1 MHKFLQLGGP
11 TMANLQLANN
21 LKKYRE
27 ANGYTQDYV
36 SMKLNISR
44 QAYSNYERG
53 KRNPDVDLLVK
64 LSNLYDITLNQLILI
79 PFSQRNLQI
88 KERNSYTTTAKVE
101 DSGETVFL
109 SHDEISFLLKFREAE
124 TEQKHVITT
133 ILNTK

>member
-1 MHKFLQLGGP
+1 
-11 TMANLQLANN
+11 MANLQLANN